1 MATFFRIQRKILAQ
15 TFSCGHA
22 GLKTLFLRLFAL
34 PLAMCL
40 MWAYYNKVGD
50 DAKGFYSKSGLIL
63 NVLGLAYGTGAWVT
77 ISLCKYL
84 EYNFGL
90 TEAHSSFST
99 YFTYL
104 PTCFLPFSSTL
115 A

>member
-1 MATFFRIQRKILAQ
+1 MYRKILAQ

-34 PLAMCL
+34 PLAMGL
-40 MWAYYNKVGD
+40 MWIFYHKVGD

-77 ISLCKYL
+77 ISLC
-84 EYNFGL
+84 E
-90 TEAHSSFST
+90 
-99 YFTYL
+99 
-104 PTCFLPFSSTL
+104 C
-115 A
+115 